1 MRKRSWSLV
10 LALLLAAPLTAQAQQ
25 AYGRGFG
32 ARVGADLETDN
43 LLLGGHVNLG
53 FLTSAIRFQPNAA
66 IGVGGD
72 DETFGV
78 NVEFQY
84 FLAGGPPFDPGFT
97 IEPYVGGGVGFLT
110 GAGEDGAVIDA
121 VFGIETDV
129 SSRVDWFAEGRLL
142 IGDDLHPRLETGFT
156 LLSF

>member
-1 MRKRSWSLV
+1 MRKLFATLV
-10 LALLLAAPLTAQAQQ
+10 LLSLMVCAVRVQAQQ

-66 IGVGGD
+66 IGLGGE
-72 DETFGV
+72 DETFGA

-84 FLAGGPPFDPGFT
+84 FLAGSGLDPGFS
-97 IEPYVGGGVGFLT
+97 IEPYLGGGVGFLT
-110 GAGEDGAVIDA
+110 GGGEDGAVIDA
-121 VFGIETDV
+121 VFGAETDV
-129 SSRVDWFAEGRLL
+129 SSRLDWFAEVRLL
-142 IGDDLHPRLETGFT
+142 IGDQVHPRLETGFT